1 MFGFRYIK
9 SAPSDY
15 LMQVRDGQVVREG
28 AGLAFFYFAP
38 RSTLVSVPTTVN
50 EVPFM
55 FEEITRDFQ
64 SVTLQGQVSFRISD
78 PKLISQQM
86 NYALLPSGSYA
97 SDEPEKLPLRV
108 LNAVKAQFRGML
120 QELDLKGLLQATE
133 HLANSAR
140 QRLASAPA
148 IRELGL
154 QIIDLS
160 ILAVKPTPETARAL
174 EAPVRETILKEADDA
189 TYGRR
194 NAAIEQERIV
204 KENELRSELSV
215 EQKKREVQENRIESE
230 RALLE
235 KRQQVQAQEMAGKV
249 KLEQQNAELVAL
261 EGENERREAETRAYG
276 IRTMADALR
285 GIDPR
290 TLQALTMANA
300 SPEAMMAHG
309 FQNLADNAAK
319 IGEFNFSPDL
329 LRQLASK
336 KA

>member
-1 MFGFRYIK
+1 MFGIRYIK

-15 LMQVRDGQVVREG
+15 LMQVRDGEVVREG

-64 SVTLQGQVSFRISD
+64 SVTLQGQVSFRVAD
-78 PKLISQQM
+78 PKRISQQM
-86 NYALLPSGSYA
+86 NYALLSSGGYA

-140 QRLASAPA
+140 QRLAAAPA
-148 IRELGL
+148 IGELGL
-154 QIIDLS
+154 QVIDLS

-194 NAAIEQERIV
+194 NAAIEQERVV
-204 KENELRSELSV
+204 KENELRSELV
-215 EQKKREVQENRIESE
+215 IEQKKREVRETQIESE

-276 IRTMADALR
+276 IKTMAEALQGMDA
-285 GIDPR
+285 R
-290 TLQALTMANA
+290 TLQALTMSNA
-300 SPEAMMAHG
+300 SPEAIMALG

>member
-86 NYALLPSGSYA
+86 NYALLPSGTYA

-133 HLANSAR
+133 QLAHSAR

-174 EAPVRETILKEADDA
+174 QEARDRSMLIDA

-276 IRTMADALR
+276 IRTMADALQ

-300 SPEAMMAHG
+300 SPEAMMALG

-336 KA
+336 RA